1 MVRLHPPLHALF
13 LSREDPSPLREL
25 TTTLRSAQ
33 DDHNKP
39 SLKQKSP
46 LSNLQQLVKEART
59 RIIDPVLPAYAFLD
73 VPDSE
78 PDEPP
83 DPEEIRRALERE
95 KIRELKQRRI
105 DSDAVVPVV
114 AGLRRPAL
122 ASHGVFVRRDQPD
135 ESAVVDISLEGEE
148 AERAPSVFDR
158 ATALPMDVDT
168 PPTSIASP
176 MSTKATLPQSMS
188 KPTRDRRSTKKG
200 DTTHA
205 RGKPQIAVPGGS
217 ASAPKV
223 AEVTD
228 AGKGSRKGKMSE
240 TYKQAWSVSEQHLLE
255 RLLEE
260 IPDGTKNRCVNK
272 HVTEPCLTL
281 VSRRW
286 ARISQAMGGRRTARQ
301 VASRVQKYFEK
312 LKRFGVEVVG
322 GAA

>member
-1 MVRLHPPLHALF
+1 MPRELSGAYSKVMVRLHPPLHALF

-260 IPDGTKNRCVNK
+260 IPDGTKNR
-272 HVTEPCLTL
+272 
-281 VSRRW
+281 S
-286 ARISQAMGGRRTARQ
+286 
-301 VASRVQKYFEK
+301 
-312 LKRFGVEVVG
+312 
-322 GAA
+322 